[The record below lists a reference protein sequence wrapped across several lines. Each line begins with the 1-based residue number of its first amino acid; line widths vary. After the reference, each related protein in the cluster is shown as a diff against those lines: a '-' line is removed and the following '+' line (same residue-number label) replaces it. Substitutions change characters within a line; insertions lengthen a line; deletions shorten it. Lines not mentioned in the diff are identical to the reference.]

1 MEQLKEFCLDS
12 DQSYNPCNGV
22 CVLDQKWGEYCVG
35 CKRFVIEI
43 MNWEYYDKREKTQI
57 NQRIQDLLAE
67 DTSQYPYK

>member
-1 MEQLKEFCLDS
+1 MYNEICRDS

-22 CVLDQKWGEYCVG
+22 CMLDPKWQEYCMG
-35 CKRFVIEI
+35 SKRFVIEV

-67 DTSQYPYK
+67 DPNRYPYK